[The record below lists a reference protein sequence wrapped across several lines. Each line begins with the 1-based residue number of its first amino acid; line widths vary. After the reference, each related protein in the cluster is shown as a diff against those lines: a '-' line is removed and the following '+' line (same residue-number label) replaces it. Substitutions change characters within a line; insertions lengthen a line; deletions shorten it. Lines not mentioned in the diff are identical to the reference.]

1 MASASEESVK
11 CRGVNGSIYL
21 RENRMQIMGG
31 GFGSTQ
37 PRDIPFN
44 EVSAVVVE
52 RKSVVPFATV
62 LVLTVVVIVVAEY
75 NMVWFIVDLSRY
87 EALITSGAIL
97 SVAVCAVMILLRTMF
112 VNVLVRSTGEGA
124 ASTLRLV
131 PIHCAKRL
139 ARRFREM
146 STGS

>member
-1 MASASEESVK
+1 MSSASEESVK
-11 CRGVNGSIYL
+11 CRGVNGSINL
-21 RENRMQIMGG
+21 RADRMQITGG
-31 GFGSTQ
+31 EFGSTQ
-37 PRDIPFN
+37 PRDIPFDD
-44 EVSAVVVE
+44 VSAIVVE

-75 NMVWFIVDLSRY
+75 NLVWFLVDLSRY
-87 EALITSGAIL
+87 EDLITSGGIL
-97 SVAVCAVMILLRTMF
+97 IVAVCAIMILLRMAF
-112 VNVLVRSTGEGA
+112 VNVSVRSTEQPA

-139 ARRFREM
+139 ARRFREL